1 MKRITSIVSAAAL
14 LIANAAFLSSCEDS
28 PLTAGTDATIILI
41 AQPETVFLDPA
52 NNINSAT
59 TRLIATV
66 LSAEGVPQS
75 GITVNF
81 FNEAGTLASGSSGIN
96 TNSSGAAID
105 TLTVTGN
112 DPDTFDVRAV
122 SGALSES
129 ITITKSTGIACNS
142 NSAPTARI
150 AGAAT
155 QQLLGPVGPKAFSV
169 DGSLSDDQETLIDK
183 YIFTCGNGVA
193 PVPGGGDT
201 AQVTCT
207 FDIQATPRTYTVS
220 LQVRDQGNGVQTG
233 GSYECAKTSTAATI
247 QVVVTATQ

>member
-14 LIANAAFLSSCEDS
+14 LVTGGALLSSCEDS

-41 AQPETVFLDPA
+41 AQPETVFLDPP
-52 NNINSAT
+52 NNVNSAT
-59 TRLIATV
+59 TKLIATV
-66 LSAEGVPQS
+66 LNAEGVPQS

-81 FNEAGTLASGSSGIN
+81 FNEAGTLASGSSGVT

-105 TLTVTGN
+105 TLTVGVN
-112 DPDTFDVRAV
+112 DPDSFDVTAI

-129 ITITKSTGIACNS
+129 ITITKATGIACNS

-155 QQLLGPVGPKAFSV
+155 QQLLGPVGPKAFAV
-169 DGSLSDDQETLIDK
+169 DGALSDDQETLIDA
-183 YIFTCGNGVA
+183 YIFNCGNGTA
-193 PVPGGGDT
+193 PVPGGGNDP
-201 AQVTCT
+201 QVMCT
-207 FDIQATPRTYTVS
+207 YDIQATPRTYTLS
-220 LQVRDQGNGVQTG
+220 LQVRDKGNGIETG